1 MKQVK
6 IPASISLNIHPNIS
20 LTGKLSVYDGLF
32 TPNNSEQT
40 IFCST
45 GTLHCSY
52 QNINFV
58 FEVKNIG
65 GKYFVNNYQNDF
77 EYQKFTSL
85 IRLENETVKKES
97 NIYKPKYKI

>member
-20 LTGKLSVYDGLF
+20 LIGKLSVYDGLF
-32 TPNNSEQT
+32 IPNNSEQT

-45 GTLHCSY
+45 GSIHCSY
-52 QNINFV
+52 QNIDFI
-58 FEVKNIG
+58 FQAKNIG

-77 EYQKFTSL
+77 EYQKFASL
-85 IRLENETVKKES
+85 IRLENETVKKETDM
-97 NIYKPKYKI
+97 PKIKHKI